1 MATIPSYLSWTPK
14 TGTGDA
20 SISID
25 SATPYKGRTNRS
37 TTVTGKITGKEN
49 SVTVTVVETAVA
61 EYLTVDSAEVSVSKD
76 GETIHI
82 TGKSN
87 TDTITAAWTEN
98 FGLADVTTFS
108 VNSSITA
115 TSGEA
120 IEGDPGAKG
129 EFTFDITVVVPKN
142 KTILARTAKLNLKG
156 TGEEVSA
163 DVTITQA
170 LGDSYLYLNTEE
182 TTKVTVTIP
191 AGGGVQTLKVL
202 SNDTWTFEPEE

>member
-14 TGTGDA
+14 TGTGDV

-49 SVTVTVVETAVA
+49 SVTVTVVETATA

-76 GETIHI
+76 GETVHI

-87 TDTITAAWTEN
+87 TDTITASWTEN
-98 FGLADVTTFS
+98 FGLTDVTTFS

-156 TGEEVSA
+156 TDEEVSA

-182 TTKVTVTIP
+182 TTEATVTIP
-191 AGGGVQTLKVL
+191 AGGGAQTLKVL

>member
-25 SATPYKGRTNRS
+25 SAAPYKGRTNRS

-61 EYLTVDSAEVSVSKD
+61 EYLTVDSAKVSVSKD

-87 TDTITAAWTEN
+87 TDTITASWTEN
-98 FGLADVTTFS
+98 FGLANVTTFS

-115 TSGEA
+115 TSGET

-170 LGDSYLYLNTEE
+170 LGDSYLYLNTDG
-182 TTKVTVTIP
+182 TTEATVTIP

>member
-1 MATIPSYLSWTPK
+1 MATIPSYLSWKPK

-25 SATPYKGRTNRS
+25 SAAAYKGRTDRS

-49 SVTVTVVETAVA
+49 SVTVTVIEKAAA
-61 EYLTVDSAEVSVSKD
+61 EYLTVDSAKVSVSKD

-87 TDTITAAWTEN
+87 TDTITASWTEN
-98 FGLADVTTFS
+98 FGLTDVTTFS

-142 KTILARTAKLNLKG
+142 KTILARTAKLHLAG
-156 TGEEVSA
+156 TKEKIEA

-170 LGDSYLYLNTEE
+170 LGDSYLYLISEG
-182 TTKVTVTIP
+182 TTKATVTIP
-191 AGGGVQTLKVL
+191 AGGGSQTLKVL